1 MKEQRPKLT
10 LFEPQWD
17 FIRIFIVLLYFCDSY
32 KEVLSVAAIGAVGA
46 ASYVL
51 YQKQEEKIRLLE
63 KRLEKLTEKVKEN
76 DLIGKISN
84 IQL

>member
-1 MKEQRPKLT
+1 M
-10 LFEPQWD
+10 
-17 FIRIFIVLLYFCDSY
+17 
-32 KEVLSVAAIGAVGA
+32 SVAAIGAVGA

-51 YQKQEEKIRLLE
+51 YQKQEEKIKILE

-84 IQL
+84 IKF